1 MYERGD
7 IIRINF
13 DPSAGQEIQK
23 RRPAF
28 VVSRRLYTK
37 KTGLVIVVPITST
50 IRGWNTE
57 IILPDST
64 RVQGSVLTHQIR
76 SFDVQARHAEFI
88 EKAPMD
94 ITDSVMKLVRL
105 YFS

>member
-1 MYERGD
+1 MFDRGD

-13 DPSAGQEIQK
+13 DPSTDTEIQE

-28 VVSRRLYTK
+28 VVSRKLYTT

-50 IRGWNTE
+50 VRGWNTE

-64 RVQGSVLTHQIR
+64 LIQGSVLTHQVR
-76 SFDVQARHAEFI
+76 SLDAKARQAELV
-88 EKAPMD
+88 EKAPTGV
-94 ITDSVMKLVRL
+94 TDSVMKLVRL

>member
-1 MYERGD
+1 MCERGD

-13 DPSAGQEIQK
+13 DPSADQDIQK

-50 IRGWNTE
+50 VRGWNTE

-64 RVQGSVLTHQIR
+64 QIQGSVLTHQIR
-76 SFDVQARHAEFI
+76 SFNVHARHAEFI
-88 EKAPMD
+88 EKAPMK
-94 ITDSVMKLVRL
+94 ITDSVIKMVRL
-105 YFS
+105 YLS